1 MPYQATTATR
11 KLAPLKKRIRLI
23 PGGSSASKTV
33 SILLIL
39 IDKAQADKVPTLTSV
54 VSESFPHLRR
64 GAIRD
69 FLNIMQEHG
78 YYDESRWSKTD
89 FTYTFETGSKIEFF
103 SADQSGKVR
112 GPRRDRLYCNELN
125 GLQQETWEQ
134 LLLRTRQEAWADWN
148 PVSDFWVYELYGLND
163 EDDPPSSTD
172 DRVDVLILT
181 YKDNEALDAAIV
193 EEIERKA
200 AVNKQFRRVYAE
212 GRRGE
217 VEGKI
222 YRDWRIIDEVPHE
235 ARLERRGLD
244 FGYSADPAA
253 IVGVYYYNGG
263 YILDQEL
270 YRTGMRNSQLAD
282 FIKNLP
288 DPQTLVIADSAE
300 PKSIDDIA
308 LAGVV
313 IQPAEKGQGSISRGI
328 NHVQDQR
335 ISVTK
340 RSVDL
345 IREYRNY
352 MWKFDKDGRQLD
364 VPEGGNDHAMDA
376 LRYALESLTGKRL
389 PPRVKRGAYHSKSRA
404 VPTTKRGGIV
414 I

>member
-1 MPYQATTATR
+1 MPYKATTATK
-11 KLAPLKKRIRLI
+11 KLLTLRRRIKLV
-23 PGGSSASKTV
+23 PGGTSAGKTI
-33 SILLIL
+33 STLQIL
-39 IDKAQADKVPTLTSV
+39 IDKCQSDKTPTLTSV
-54 VSESFPHLRR
+54 VSESFPHLRK

-69 FLNIMQEHG
+69 FLNIMQEHR
-78 YYDESRWSKTD
+78 YFVDANWSKTD
-89 FTYTFETGSKIEFF
+89 FTYTFETGSKLEFF

-125 GLQQETWEQ
+125 GLPQETWEQ
-134 LLLRTRQEAWADWN
+134 LLLRTRLEAWADWN
-148 PVSDFWVYELYGLND
+148 PVADFWVYELYGIND
-163 EDDPPSSTD
+163 EGEPPTSTD
-172 DRVDVLILT
+172 DRVDIIILT

-193 EEIERKA
+193 DEIERKA

-212 GRRGE
+212 GKRGE

-222 YRDWRIIDEVPHE
+222 YKDWQIIDTVPHE
-235 ARLERRGLD
+235 ARIERRGLD

-253 IVGVYYYNGG
+253 LVAVYYYNGG

-270 YRTGMRNSQLAD
+270 YRTGMRNQPIAD

-288 DPQTLVIADSAE
+288 EPQTLVIADSAE
-300 PKSIDDIA
+300 PKSIDDLS
-308 LAGVV
+308 LAGLVV
-313 IQPAEKGQGSISRGI
+313 QGAEKGQGSLSRGI

-335 ISVTK
+335 ISMTK

-352 MWKFDKDGRQLD
+352 MWKFDRDGKQLD

-376 LRYALESLTGKRL
+376 LRYALESLNGKKRE
-389 PPRVKRGAYHSKSRA
+389 VKIKRGAYRSR
-404 VPTTKRGGIV
+404 R
-414 I
+414 